1 VSSPSAS
8 TSSTTNA
15 FIDTI
20 SQDANGVITPT
31 KKTLAY
37 ATTSAVGGLKAKAA
51 GASIASSSYKSN
63 GSNYYGVNID
73 SNGFGYVALPT

>member
-1 VSSPSAS
+1 MSSP
-8 TSSTTNA
+8 TTSTTATSNA

-20 SQDANGVITPT
+20 SQDTNGVITVT
-31 KKTLAY
+31 KKPLAY

-51 GASIASSSYKSN
+51 GSTIASSSYSSN